1 MDWNIIIMEPA
12 KTILITAVSY
22 TMRVLGILVILI
34 IGWAIAKAIQNIVTR
49 FLKIA
54 QLDVAADKAGVTKIL
69 VKGEIKYTLAELI
82 GMLVYWLGMLIV
94 VVAGVNAL
102 HLTVAALLLNQIVTY
117 IPHVIAAVFILSIGM
132 FVAVL
137 VSKTINTVAVNAG
150 LRQPQLLAKI
160 SETIIVV
167 LAIIMALE
175 QLQISTTILNLVMS
189 IILGS
194 IGVALALAFGL
205 GGKDA
210 AAKII
215 KENLD
220 NLK

>member
-1 MDWNIIIMEPA
+1 
-12 KTILITAVSY
+12 
-22 TMRVLGILVILI
+22 
-34 IGWAIAKAIQNIVTR
+34 
-49 FLKIA
+49 
-54 QLDVAADKAGVTKIL
+54 
-69 VKGEIKYTLAELI
+69 
-82 GMLVYWLGMLIV
+82 MLIV
-94 VVAGVNAL
+94 VVAAVNAL